1 MHKNLEALAVAR
13 RRARVGRARLLAG
26 CVLLVLA
33 VGVLVA
39 TFLASRE
46 RKPVSPRPGFGHIH
60 ALALDPQ
67 DGALFVASHS
77 GLYRIDRGARTAS
90 VVGDRYPDT
99 MALAVAGADRVLASG
114 HPDLRDNLPARLGL
128 LASSDEG
135 KRWNPVSL
143 FGRADFHILRARG
156 QDVVGYDATSKAIL
170 MSRDGGRHWRRSH
183 FDGPLVDL
191 AIAPA
196 PLRALVATAPAQLL
210 LSRDGGRSWGSVSET
225 TGLLAW
231 PDPRRLYLLVSDGRL
246 WLSPDRGKRWR
257 ALGDVG
263 GRPAALAV
271 AADGPMYAALRDGVI
286 KSSTDGGRSWR
297 ALTQLR

>member
-1 MHKNLEALAVAR
+1 MGR
-13 RRARVGRARLLAG
+13 RRHTVGQGRLLVG

-33 VGVLVA
+33 AVVLVA
-39 TFLASRE
+39 TFVAGRE
-46 RKPVSPRPGFGHIH
+46 RRPVSIRPGFGHIH

-77 GLYRIDRGARTAS
+77 GLYRVDRGARTAS
-90 VVGDRYPDT
+90 GLGDRYPDT
-99 MALAVAGADRVLASG
+99 TALAVAGGDHVLASG
-114 HPDLRDNLPARLGL
+114 HPNLRDDLPSRLGL

-135 KRWNPVSL
+135 TRWHPVSL
-143 FGRADFHILRARG
+143 FGRADFHILRALGRE
-156 QDVVGYDATSKAIL
+156 VVGYDATSKAIL
-170 MSRDGGRHWRRSH
+170 VSRDGGRHWRRSR

-191 AIAPA
+191 AIAPP

-263 GRPAALAV
+263 GRPAALA
-271 AADGPMYAALRDGVI
+271 ATANGPRYAALRNGVI
-286 KSSTDGGRSWR
+286 KASTDAGRSWHPLAEIR
-297 ALTQLR
+297 